1 MYKATPQD
9 RQQALEDFGMPLGI
23 ELAKDNEWYVLAS
36 RIDWA
41 VAEEAYRK
49 NFPSRRGHPAT
60 PLRQVLGA
68 LIIQKRMGLSDRA
81 LVKAIAENPYYQ
93 YFIGLPR
100 FVQKCPFAAT
110 TLVAARKRLD
120 VEMLMRLNEAF
131 LENASPTPEHCRRE
145 KKSGGK
151 TGSAPVAAVAEERHG
166 ERVGDAEDGA
176 NGERNAGT
184 MILDAT
190 CSPSAIRFPQ
200 DFSLLEEAR
209 LKTDGMIDLLH
220 AQVDG
225 KGARHPRT
233 YRRTLRRLYLAIAKS
248 KKRTAKAIRALIR
261 KQLCALK
268 RNLGFV
274 DVYLARGGVLPA
286 GMAAGLA
293 TIRKLYAQQKRMFD
307 EKSHR
312 VGDRIV
318 SVSQPHLRPIVR
330 GKAKAPVE
338 FGAKYDV
345 SIDEKGHA
353 RLERISFDAYNECT
367 TFIDAVERYKERTG
381 HYPRRALVDKIY
393 RTRENR
399 QFCNDNGIK
408 MSGRGPGRRKE
419 SAASKAS
426 ERQEEVDRIEV
437 ERFFSREK
445 RTCGAALIVAKLS
458 ETTLGSIALSVL
470 VANLFGIPM
479 KSFFVIYLLD
489 ETAGHCGC
497 YWCEFTDAAA

>member
-1 MYKATPQD
+1 MYKATPRD
-9 RQQALEDFGMPLGI
+9 RQQALEDFGMPLGV
-23 ELAKDNEWYVLAS
+23 ELAKGNEWYVLAS

-41 VAEEAYRK
+41 VAEEEYRK

-68 LIIQKRMGLSDRA
+68 LIIQKRMGYSDRA

-120 VEMLMRLNEAF
+120 VELLMRLNEAF
-131 LENASPTPEHCRRE
+131 LKDASPTPEHRPD
-145 KKSGGK
+145 KKKGGK
-151 TGSAPVAAVAEERHG
+151 KRESTPVVAVAEGRHG
-166 ERVGDAEDGA
+166 ERAGDGKGEA
-176 NGERNAGT
+176 NGELNAGT

-200 DFSLLEEAR
+200 DFSLLEEGR
-209 LKTDGMIDLLH
+209 VKTDDMIDFLH

-225 KGARHPRT
+225 KDARHPRT
-233 YRRTLRRLYLAIAKS
+233 YRKVLRQLYLAVAKS
-248 KKRTAKAIRALIR
+248 KKRTAKKIRALIR
-261 KQLCALK
+261 RQLCALK

-274 DVYLARGGVLPA
+274 DAYLARGVVLPA
-286 GMAAGLA
+286 GMARDLA
-293 TIRKLYAQQKRMFD
+293 TIRELCAQQKRMFD

-312 VGDRIV
+312 VADRIV
-318 SVSQPHLRPIVR
+318 SVAQPHLRPIVR

-345 SIDEKGHA
+345 SVDEKGHA

-367 TFIDAVERYKERTG
+367 TFVDAVERYRKRAG

-393 RTRENR
+393 RTKENR
-399 QFCNDNGIK
+399 RFCEDNGIK
-408 MSGRGPGRRKE
+408 MSGRGAGRRKE
-419 SAASKAS
+419 SAAGKAA

-470 VANLFGIPM
+470 VANLFGTPM
-479 KSFFVIYLLD
+479 KDFFVIYLLD